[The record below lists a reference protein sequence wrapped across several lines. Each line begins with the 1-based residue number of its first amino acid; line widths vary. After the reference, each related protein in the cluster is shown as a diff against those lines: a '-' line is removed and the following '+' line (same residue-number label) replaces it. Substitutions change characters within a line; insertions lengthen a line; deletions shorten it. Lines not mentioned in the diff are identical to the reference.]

1 MKTYKVI
8 ASYRTI
14 VYVNVEAKDADEA
27 YDIARD
33 MDGGEFQRCKGDDL
47 SDWSID
53 DVEEVAP

>member
-1 MKTYKVI
+1 MKKFKVI

-14 VYVNVEAKDADEA
+14 VYAIVEAEDEDQA

-33 MDGGEFQRCKGDDL
+33 MDGGDFERAKGDDL

>member
-1 MKTYKVI
+1 MKKFKVL
-8 ASYRTI
+8 ASYRTF
-14 VYVNVEAKDADEA
+14 VYALVEAEDEA

-33 MDGGEFQRCKGDDL
+33 MDGGDFERAKGDDL

>member
-33 MDGGEFQRCKGDDL
+33 MDGGDFERAKGDDL